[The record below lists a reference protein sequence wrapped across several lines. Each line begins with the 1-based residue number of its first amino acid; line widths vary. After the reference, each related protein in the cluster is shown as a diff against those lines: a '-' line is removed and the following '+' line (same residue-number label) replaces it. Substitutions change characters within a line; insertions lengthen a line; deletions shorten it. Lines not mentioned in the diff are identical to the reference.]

1 MTALTN
7 FTSVYNIEKQLDQI
21 VEEELYFLAEEKE
34 EGNDWRKIYFC
45 RGEGRGGK
53 YLGNNNFFLRRR

>member
-1 MTALTN
+1 MEKE
-7 FTSVYNIEKQLDQI
+7 NIFWRRRKRRKI
-21 VEEELYFLAEEKE
+21 VGEGIYFLAEEKE